1 MIATI
6 KDLDNLKQLEVLH
19 LRKNKITSLAGLN
32 NLSFLSYLNLR
43 DNQILDLSELEKLK
57 GLSNLKTLILAGIY
71 LILPFRLFPS
81 LILKEVLPSNV
92 CISILI
98 YLSIQSR

>member
-19 LRKNKITSLAGLN
+19 LRKNKITSLAGFN

-57 GLSNLKTLILAGIY
+57 GLSNLKTLILSGIPY
-71 LILPFRLFPS
+71 TSIPNVSL
-81 LILKEVLPSNV
+81 LILKEVV
-92 CISILI
+92 CIFILFSSICP
-98 YLSIQSR
+98 IQSR